1 MFSTVVL
8 IESITWR
15 FALKYIGLCISAL
28 SLFISATFAA
38 TNKINSSGPINQT
51 GFFAGLGGSY
61 NFFRFHSEMSGS
73 LNATSGFAPL
83 GLFTG
88 ATGSYSSTKEVF
100 APEGQIGY
108 FQPVSGSQWLWGIE
122 FLYQYSRAK
131 LISYNRF
138 LEPGTSIN
146 FINPSVNVTDE
157 ISISSIQTRVN
168 DELMLPLFIGRS
180 LTNGF
185 IYLGAG
191 PAVFRT
197 KHTVD
202 ASSDTVSGLY
212 AGNLNG
218 FSNTK
223 WVWGGAVQAG
233 IAFYL
238 NPTWFLKFNYSYA
251 ITDHYEAN
259 NLLSFSPETNG
270 GLNGGTV
277 SFNTSHRLSAQEVA
291 VSINKLFSL

>member
-1 MFSTVVL
+1 M
-8 IESITWR
+8 
-15 FALKYIGLCISAL
+15 KYTGLCITVL
-28 SLFISATFAA
+28 SLSISATFAA
-38 TNKINSSGPINQT
+38 TINSPGPINQT

-61 NFFRFHSEMSGS
+61 NFFRINSEMSGS
-73 LNATSGFAPL
+73 LNATSGFVPI
-83 GLFTG
+83 GLFSG
-88 ATGSYSSTKEVF
+88 ATGSYSKTKEVF
-100 APEGQIGY
+100 APEGQLGY
-108 FQPVSGSQWLWGIE
+108 FQPISGGQWLWGIE

-131 LISYNRF
+131 IISYNQF
-138 LEPGTSIN
+138 QEPGTSIN

-168 DELMLPLFIGRS
+168 DKLMLPLFIGRS
-180 LTNGF
+180 LTNSF

-202 ASSDTVSGLY
+202 VSADTVSGLY

-251 ITDHYEAN
+251 ITDHYKAN
-259 NLLSFSPETNG
+259 NLLSFSPEVNG

-277 SFNTSHRLSAQEVA
+277 SFSTSQRLIAQEVA
-291 VSINKLFSL
+291 VSINKVFSL